1 MTEIRFFPEEAPGQL
16 AKAGGALDS
25 PAPAGGG
32 GSVDPRITAAVGDQ
46 VNGSQQAITD
56 AGGTSKTG
64 EAGASALGD
73 QDKTNATKTGGGNNG
88 LEGPLGQKGGL
99 GDGAGRGG
107 PRLGP
112 AELAKL
118 LGAGDYQSSMPTS
131 QTAPSM
137 PQMPNIP
144 TQAFTAP
151 TQAMM
156 GAPGALSPLL
166 SQLLE
171 RAAGSPIGDGGPAS
185 QTMGATLAGHG
196 GRVQDLVSK
205 TVGIPYAWG
214 GGGLNGPSQGTSDG
228 GGPADLA
235 GDYKKVGFDC
245 SGYSRY
251 VTYQLTGQEIPR
263 TSQAQY
269 AAGMAISPSQAQ
281 PGDLFFPSSAG
292 RPPEHVQVFIGN
304 SQVAEA
310 PSSGQTIKISPLQ
323 PGEFRR
329 FGATVV

>member
-1 MTEIRFFPEEAPGQL
+1 MTEIRLIPEEAPGQL
-16 AKAGGALDS
+16 AKAGGQLDS
-25 PAPAGGG
+25 PAAAAGGG
-32 GSVDPRITAAVGDQ
+32 GVDPRITAAVGDQ

-56 AGGTSKTG
+56 AGGSAKTG
-64 EAGASALGD
+64 EAGATALGD
-73 QDKTNATKTGGGNNG
+73 QDQANATKTGGGNNN
-88 LEGPLGQKGGL
+88 LEGPLGKKGGL

-107 PRLGP
+107 PRLGS

-144 TQAFTAP
+144 TQALTAP

-156 GAPGALSPLL
+156 GAPGAISPLL
-166 SQLLE
+166 NQLLE
-171 RAAGSPIGDGGPAS
+171 RAAASPIGDGGPPS
-185 QTMGATLAGHG
+185 QTMGATLPGHG

-214 GGGLNGPSQGTSDG
+214 GGGLDGPSRGISDG
-228 GGPADLA
+228 GGPADRA
-235 GDYKKVGFDC
+235 GDYNKVGFDC
-245 SGYSRY
+245 SGYARY
-251 VTYQLTGQEIPR
+251 ITYQATGHEIPR
-263 TSQAQY
+263 TSEAQY
-269 AAGMAISPSQAQ
+269 AAGMPISASQAQ

-292 RPPEHVQVFIGN
+292 RPPGHVQVYIGN

-310 PSSGQTIKISPLQ
+310 PSSGQTVKISPLQ

-329 FGATVV
+329 MVV